1 MDKDHVTTDNSQ
13 FLEDSFDI
21 SSLLLDYLG
30 NWKWFVLNVV
40 VCLSIAYYYIATI
53 IPINEVTYSIYLNG
67 EDSQS
72 KASAVSLS
80 GEAMLN
86 MKQFLDETELEIM
99 RSRNNMVKVVDSLG
113 LQYSYAQIGR
123 MRDVPEYNTNPII
136 VTLDS
141 AALRGLE
148 TMVQM
153 KIHGNGP
160 GKVAVDLIN
169 GAEKTRYELNHL
181 PDTLDLPQGRLEVK
195 ARSKDFKELNTPMR
209 VDIRPRNWAAS
220 SLSSS
225 MSIQFAEN
233 SFTIVRINFRTPLVQ
248 AGKDVVNSMIKFYN
262 DDVIA
267 DKNRAAIQTEAF
279 IVERLRMI
287 ADDLKAVENQLEQY
301 QRDNNAVELRT
312 QTTMN
317 LSLKSTAESEMTG
330 LRSERET
337 LREALNGIRSVGQ
350 YQEIPFSP
358 MNSEVASK
366 IDNYNRLV
374 SRYNRLAGSLTD
386 EAVQIRDLKDELSAQ
401 RTAII
406 TSLNQA
412 IKSLDR
418 QIGALAG
425 QAGQAAANTASTPTK
440 DKGLQQIFRDQQVK
454 VNIYTF
460 LLQKREEIALQ
471 KNLATP
477 TARLIDDP
485 TGSGPVSPRSSA
497 LYGMAALIGLVIPGL
512 LIYLRRLIFPVF
524 KDKDELERSTKVPV
538 LSEICRIRKPENIV
552 IKANDN
558 SVEAELFRLLR
569 NNVQFILGKGKVIL
583 VTSSL
588 SGEGKTI
595 VASNLG
601 MSFALTGKRTLVVGM
616 DIRRPALAHNFGLSN
631 RAGLTTYLCGQTDDW
646 KGLVKTTTENA
657 DLFIMPA
664 GPVPPNPNELLLS
677 ERLDKFISEA
687 RNEYDCVVIDSAPI
701 GLVSDS
707 LLVARVT
714 DVQLYVARANYSTR
728 RCVKMMHQ
736 AINSGQFTRTY
747 MVLNGVNM
755 QSNSYRYRR
764 YGSYG
769 SYGGGHGNS
778 AYGYGYSETP
788 KPSSRLKSIWRKAN
802 RK

>member
-1 MDKDHVTTDNSQ
+1 MDKDNAATDNNQ
-13 FLEDSFDI
+13 LLEDSFDI

-30 NWKWFVLNVV
+30 NWKWFLLSVV
-40 VCLSIAYYYIATI
+40 VCLGIAYYYIATI
-53 IPINEVTYSIYLNG
+53 IPTYEVSASIYLN
-67 EDSQS
+67 EDESQS
-72 KASAVSLS
+72 KANAVSLS
-80 GEAMLN
+80 GETMLN

-99 RSRNNMVKVVDSLG
+99 RSRNNMLKVVDSLG

-123 MRDVPEYNTNPII
+123 MRDVPEYNTSPII
-136 VTLDS
+136 VSLDP

-148 TMVQM
+148 STVQM
-153 KIHGNGP
+153 EIYGNGP
-160 GKVAVDLIN
+160 GKIAVDLIN

-195 ARSKDFKELNTPMR
+195 ARSKGFKELSKPMR

-220 SLSSS
+220 SLASL
-225 MSIQFAEN
+225 MSIQFAEK
-233 SFTIVRINFRTPLVQ
+233 SYTIVRINFRTPLVQ
-248 AGKDVVNSMIKFYN
+248 MGKDVVNAMIKFYN

-279 IVERLRMI
+279 IVDRLRMI

-301 QRDNNAVELRT
+301 QRDNNAVELQM
-312 QTTMN
+312 QTSMS
-317 LSLKSTAESEMTG
+317 LSLKSTAESEMSG

-358 MNSEVASK
+358 MNAEVASK

-386 EAVQIRDLKDELSAQ
+386 EAVQIRDLKDEMSAQ

-418 QIGALAG
+418 QISALAG

-485 TGSGPVSPRSSA
+485 TGRGPVSPQTSSF
-497 LYGMAALIGLVIPGL
+497 YGIAALIGLVIPGV

-524 KDKDELERSTKVPV
+524 KDKEELERSTKVPV
-538 LSEICRIRKPENIV
+538 LSEICRTRKPEHIV
-552 IKANDN
+552 IKSNDN

-569 NNVQFILGKGKVIL
+569 NNAQLILGKGKVVL
-583 VTSSL
+583 VASSL
-588 SGEGKTI
+588 SGEGKTF
-595 VASNLG
+595 VASNLA

-616 DIRRPALAHNFGLSN
+616 DIRRPVLAHNFGLSN
-631 RAGLTTYLCGQTDDW
+631 REGLTTYLCGQSDDW
-646 KGLVKTTTENA
+646 RGLVKTTTENA
-657 DLFIMPA
+657 DLFVMPA

-677 ERLDKFISEA
+677 DRLDEFINDA
-687 RNEYDCVVIDSAPI
+687 RNEYDYVVIDSAPI

-714 DVQLYVARANYSTR
+714 DVQIYVARANYSTR

-736 AINSGQFTRTY
+736 AVNSGQFTRTY

-755 QSNSYRYRR
+755 KSNSYRYRR

-769 SYGGGHGNS
+769 SYGGHGNRT
-778 AYGYGYSETP
+778 YGYGYSSGTP